1 MPRKPFDGVALIF
14 IFQLKKTIGDG
25 KPGHLHSD
33 SQSSDQFRRDQRN
46 LELLHPQSRD
56 AYSKAC
62 DKGLK
67 VSKKAPYIS
76 WAGCLK

>member
-14 IFQLKKTIGDG
+14 IFQLKKTIGYG

-46 LELLHPQSRD
+46 LELLHPQD
-56 AYSKAC
+56 AYSEAC

-76 WAGCLK
+76 

>member
-1 MPRKPFDGVALIF
+1 MA
-14 IFQLKKTIGDG
+14 
-25 KPGHLHSD
+25 
-33 SQSSDQFRRDQRN
+33 SQAISTVILSLQTSSEGIRN

-76 WAGCLK
+76 